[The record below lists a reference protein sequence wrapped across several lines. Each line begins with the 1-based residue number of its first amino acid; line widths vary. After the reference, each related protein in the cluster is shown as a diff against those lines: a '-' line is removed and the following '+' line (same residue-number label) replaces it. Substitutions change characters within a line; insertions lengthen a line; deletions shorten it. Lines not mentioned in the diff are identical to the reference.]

1 MKWEEL
7 IAEARAAGV
16 LAFCND
22 GIAVLNRANA
32 PAPENGSSES
42 VPGEDRSERWE
53 SREGES
59 KGAN

>member
-16 LAFCND
+16 LAFCNE
-22 GIAVLNRANA
+22 GIAVLNREGAQA
-32 PAPENGSSES
+32 KPSES
-42 VPGEDRSERWE
+42 ALSEDRGQGRE

-59 KGAN
+59 QGAH